1 MRRFTLVPV
10 LATALVTFLAAPSA
24 GQESATPMVHGA
36 EVRIAAKKWEE
47 ARIFLLEEALP
58 QYPENAQLWYWLGV
72 TYAQGTQRDSEEAAK
87 AFAKAREFA
96 DPGDAD
102 LVAKLD
108 MAVQASWGPLVNAGA
123 KALEEGR
130 LEEAE
135 EALVEATEI
144 KPDGPEAWINLAAVY
159 SKQDKKAEAIAAY
172 EKALALNTENE
183 VVQYN
188 LAVTYH
194 QLGREAK
201 VAGDSAKHTELLGKA
216 ETLYKAYLEKKPDDP
231 AVLNNL
237 ASLYQ
242 ERGDEAQMRE
252 ALSGA
257 MAADSVTQAS
267 SFEAGRAFLRA
278 RDYPQAEEAFT
289 KAVDLTDEA
298 DATSREIRGY
308 ALESL
313 GLVLIQQKK
322 FDPAIE
328 VLNRLVA
335 MQPDLAVA
343 HEYLGYAYRD
353 SGRKEEA
360 LAAFARAEELKKA
373 GGGAE
378 DASEGA
384 SAQ

>member
-1 MRRFTLVPV
+1 
-10 LATALVTFLAAPSA
+10 
-24 GQESATPMVHGA
+24 
-36 EVRIAAKKWEE
+36 
-47 ARIFLLEEALP
+47 
-58 QYPENAQLWYWLGV
+58 
-72 TYAQGTQRDSEEAAK
+72 
-87 AFAKAREFA
+87 
-96 DPGDAD
+96 
-102 LVAKLD
+102 
-108 MAVQASWGPLVNAGA
+108 VNAGA

-135 EALVEATEI
+135 ASLVKATEI

-159 SKQDKKAEAIAAY
+159 SKQDRKEEAIAAY
-172 EKALALNTENE
+172 EKALALDAENE
-183 VVQYN
+183 VLVYN

-194 QLGREAK
+194 QLGREART
-201 VAGDSAKHTELLGKA
+201 ANDQARHTELLGKA
-216 ETLYKAYLEKKPDDP
+216 ETLYKAYLERKPDDP

-242 ERGDEAQMRE
+242 ERGDEEQMRE

-257 MAADSVTQAS
+257 MAADSVTQES

-289 KAVDLTDEA
+289 KAVELTDEA
-298 DATSREIRGY
+298 SATSREIRGY

-328 VLNRLVA
+328 VLNRLIA
-335 MQPDLAVA
+335 MQPDLAIA

-360 LAAFARAEELKKA
+360 LAAFARAEELKKE
-373 GGGAE
+373 GGGGQ
-378 DASEGA
+378 EGA

>member
-1 MRRFTLVPV
+1 MI
-10 LATALVTFLAAPSA
+10 
-24 GQESATPMVHGA
+24 HGA

-58 QYPENAQLWYWLGV
+58 QYPENAELWYWLGV

-87 AFAKAREFA
+87 AFAKARELA
-96 DPGDAD
+96 DPGDAE
-102 LVAKLD
+102 LIGKLD
-108 MAVQASWGPLVNAGA
+108 AAVQASWGPLVNAGA

-135 EALVEATEI
+135 ASLVKATEI

-159 SKQDKKAEAIAAY
+159 TKQDKKGEAAAAY
-172 EKALALNTENE
+172 EKALALEAEND
-183 VVQYN
+183 VVLYN

-194 QLGREAK
+194 QLGRDAK
-201 VAGDSAKHTELLGKA
+201 AAGDEARHQEFLGKA
-216 ETLYKAYLEKKPDDP
+216 EKLYNAYKEKKPDDP

-242 ERGDEAQMRE
+242 ERGDDAKMRE

-257 MAADSVTQAS
+257 MAADSVTQES

-278 RDYPQAEEAFT
+278 KDYQQAEAAFT
-289 KAVDLTDEA
+289 KTVEMTDESNP
-298 DATSREIRGY
+298 TSVEIRGY

-313 GLVLIQQKK
+313 GLVLIQQGKH
-322 FDPAIE
+322 DQAIE
-328 VLNRLVA
+328 VLNRLISQ
-335 MQPDLAVA
+335 QPDLAIA

-353 SGRKEEA
+353 SGRKDEA
-360 LAAFARAEELKKA
+360 IAAFARAEELKKA
-373 GGGAE
+373 GGG
-378 DASEGA
+378 EGA
-384 SAQ
+384 STQ

>member
-1 MRRFTLVPV
+1 MRRFALVPV
-10 LATALVTFLAAPSA
+10 LATALAVLAVPSA
-24 GQESATPMVHGA
+24 GQQQSATPMIHGA

-47 ARIFLLEEALP
+47 ARIFLLEEAPP
-58 QYPENAQLWYWLGV
+58 QYPESAELWYWLGV

-87 AFAKAREFA
+87 AFAKARELA
-96 DPGDAD
+96 DPGDAE
-102 LVAKLD
+102 LLAKLD
-108 MAVQASWGPLVNAGA
+108 AAVQASWGPLVNAGA
-123 KALEEGR
+123 KAFEEGR

-135 EALVEATEI
+135 ASLVKATEI

-159 SKQDKKAEAIAAY
+159 SKQDRKEEAIAAY
-172 EKALALNTENE
+172 EKALALDAENE
-183 VVQYN
+183 VLVYN

-194 QLGREAK
+194 QLGRDAK
-201 VAGDSAKHTELLGKA
+201 TAGDEARHTELLGKA
-216 ETLYKAYLEKKPDDP
+216 EKLYKAYLEKKPDDP

-257 MAADSVTQAS
+257 MAADSVTQES

-289 KAVDLTDEA
+289 KAVELTDEA
-298 DATSREIRGY
+298 NATSREIRGY

-322 FDPAIE
+322 FDQAIE
-328 VLNRLVA
+328 VLNRLTA
-335 MQPDLAVA
+335 MQPDLAIA

-360 LAAFARAEELKKA
+360 LAAFARAEELKKE
-373 GGGAE
+373 GGGGQ
-378 DASEGA
+378 EGA